1 MILLTHTLNKPIK
14 LFLLFLF
21 LSIPSLSYASEGSE
35 AKDSQVETRKD
46 TGRAGHSSTQKEH
59 AEEKEGSHGHMY
71 PLLFVIIA
79 LIIGAATRHF
89 SHKSPLPYTVTLFL
103 LGLLLGA
110 AERIYGFWGVSP
122 LSHAV
127 KWAGSVNPHMILY
140 VFLPTLIFEAAFAMD
155 VHTFKKSFWNAFM
168 MAVPGILV
176 AIFLSGALVIGL
188 NHLGVGFGEWGWT
201 LALLFGTVISATDPV
216 AVVSL
221 LKELGAGKKLST
233 LIEGESLLNDG
244 TAIVLFL
251 LFSTI
256 LTTGSGGS
264 LGGATLSFLKVAL
277 GGVLLGAVI
286 GSLTLSWI
294 KKVFNDPM
302 IEISVVVAAA
312 YLTFFVAESFL
323 HVSGVLGLVTF
334 GLMMASSGKTRVS
347 PEVEHFLHEFWEL
360 ASFIANTLIFIM
372 VGVVIAERVV
382 FTGYDFLLLGII
394 YIGMFIARGSVISL
408 FFPLMKKLGYG
419 VKKAEAY
426 VLWWGGLRGAI
437 SLALALMVVGESAI
451 PEPIR
456 NTFLFLTAGIV
467 MLTLL
472 LNATTVKPLV
482 QRLGLTKIPPAKA
495 LMMYNARSY
504 LRTSA
509 ENNLE
514 RLKEDRFL
522 SRANWQVVEEYLPT
536 PPKEEEG
543 DQNLDYLAE
552 TRRRILQK
560 EKSSYWSQFKEGMLT
575 PSAVQRL
582 NDAINEVL
590 DKGGN
595 VPLSERKDL
604 EELWRTPK
612 FLSRWQNYP
621 VIGKLAERFFFDQ
634 LAQSYD
640 TARGF
645 VVAQEDALKLVESMN
660 RGSEEQVDP
669 EEREKAL
676 STVESEIN
684 ENRIHG
690 LTFLRNL
697 RKRYPEIY
705 TSIATREAARSLLNY
720 ERRTVER
727 LRNKGRLEADE
738 VERMEETIEERMKRL
753 MNDPPK
759 TQLPENEELL
769 KDISFLKDLD
779 PRSFTKLAE
788 LFRSQV
794 HTIGEELTK
803 EGEKQEDLFLMARG
817 TVRIQM
823 NGEDVDVVGSGQFL
837 GEVAALTG
845 RSSAA
850 TAVAESPV
858 TALWLRPG
866 DIQKAFKIAPSFKT
880 GLWGIAARRIGENLL
895 REEHPFNVLSK
906 KRLRRWLQEG
916 DLYFLQEH
924 EAPDTQDKV
933 VILAYGTAYPKGD
946 GQQEMDAP
954 AWLRKREAHFTEDA
968 VILAC
973 SAKEVEKEEVVE

>member
-1 MILLTHTLNKPIK
+1 MLCTNTLNKPLK
-14 LFLLFLF
+14 VLLLFLF
-21 LSIPSLSYASEGSE
+21 FLVPSFGQASEAE
-35 AKDSQVETRKD
+35 APKNERVETRKD
-46 TGRAGHSSTQKEH
+46 TTASSHSSQEQGHSKENQ
-59 AEEKEGSHGHMY
+59 GSHGHMY

-103 LGLLLGA
+103 LGLLLGG
-110 AERIYGFWGVSP
+110 AERLYGFWGVGP

-127 KWAGSVNPHMILY
+127 DWAGNVNPHMILY

-155 VHTFKKSFWNAFM
+155 VHTFKKSFWNAFL
-168 MAVPGILV
+168 MAVPGILL
-176 AIFLSGALVIGL
+176 AIFLSGGMVIGL
-188 NHLGVGFGEWGWT
+188 KLLGIGFGDWGWT

-256 LTTGSGGS
+256 ITSSTGASV
-264 LGGATLSFLKVAL
+264 GGATLSFLKVAL
-277 GGVLLGAVI
+277 GGVLLGGVV
-286 GSLTLSWI
+286 GYLSLSWI

-334 GLMMASSGKTRVS
+334 GLVMAGSGKTRVS

-382 FTGYDFLLLGII
+382 FTPYDFLLLGII
-394 YIGMFIARGSVISL
+394 YVGMFIARGSVVSL
-408 FFPLMKKLGYG
+408 FFPLMKRIGYG

-426 VLWWGGLRGAI
+426 ILWWGGLRGAI
-437 SLALALMVVGESAI
+437 SLALALMVAGESAI
-451 PEPIR
+451 PESIR

-467 MLTLL
+467 MLSLL
-472 LNATTVKPLV
+472 VNATTVKPLV
-482 QRLGLTKIPPAKA
+482 QGLGLTTIPPAKA

-504 LRTSA
+504 LRTST

-514 RLKEDRFL
+514 RLKQDRFL

-536 PPKEEEG
+536 APQEEEG
-543 DQNLDYLAE
+543 HQDLDYLAE
-552 TRRRILQK
+552 TRRRVLQK

-590 DKGGN
+590 DRGGN

-604 EELWRTPK
+604 EELWYTPK
-612 FLSRWQNYP
+612 FLSKCQNYP
-621 VIGKLAERFFFDQ
+621 IIGQLVERFFFDQ

-645 VVAQEDALKLVESMN
+645 VVAQEDTLKLVESMH
-660 RGSEEQVDP
+660 RGSDDQVDP

-738 VERMEETIEERMKRL
+738 VEKMDENIEERMKRL

-769 KDISFLKDLD
+769 RDISFLKELD
-779 PRSFTKLAE
+779 PRSFQKLAD

-803 EGEKQEDLFLMARG
+803 EGEKQEDLFLIARG

-823 NGEDVDVVGSGQFL
+823 EGKDVDVVGSGQFL

-850 TAVAESPV
+850 TAVSESPV

-866 DIQKAFKIAPSFKT
+866 DIQKAFKMAPSFKE
-880 GLWGIAARRIGENLL
+880 GLWGIAARRLAENLL
-895 REEHPFNVLSK
+895 REEHPFNVMSK
-906 KRLRRWLQEG
+906 KRVRRWLQEG
-916 DLYFLQEH
+916 LIYFLEDH
-924 EAPDTQDKV
+924 ETPATEDQV
-933 VILAYGTAYPKGD
+933 VILAYGTTYPKGD
-946 GQQEMDAP
+946 GQQEMQAP
-954 AWLRKREAHFTEDA
+954 AWLRKREARFSEDA
-968 VILAC
+968 VLLVCPA
-973 SAKEVEKEEVVE
+973 EELDKEEAYD